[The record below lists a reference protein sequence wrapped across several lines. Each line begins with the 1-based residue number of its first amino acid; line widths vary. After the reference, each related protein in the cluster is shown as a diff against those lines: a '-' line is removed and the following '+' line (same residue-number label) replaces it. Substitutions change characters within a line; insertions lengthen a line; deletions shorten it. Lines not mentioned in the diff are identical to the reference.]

1 MFDNFIVLIKTFL
14 CLKVKLMAPVARR
27 LENISEKIMTTGETI
42 LHQLQFVPKRL
53 SLDDIP
59 GGMFFKIIEKNLEH
73 WLLRFSGFLSTFIV
87 NPGKSYAQIEKPI
100 YEKVLCTIP
109 LYLADDNGLQLDVF
123 HDINIDSEML
133 MNSANNHVDKD
144 FDNVYVSVENHS
156 QYGWRLRFCPPFAG
170 PASLSVK
177 VDGKHLR

>member
-1 MFDNFIVLIKTFL
+1 MNT
-14 CLKVKLMAPVARR
+14 
-27 LENISEKIMTTGETI
+27 S
-42 LHQLQFVPKRL
+42 
-53 SLDDIP
+53 S
-59 GGMFFKIIEKNLEH
+59 
-73 WLLRFSGFLSTFIV
+73 SGFLSTFTV

-123 HDINIDSEML
+123 HDINIESDML
-133 MNSANNHVDKD
+133 MNSANNNVDKD
-144 FDNVYVSVENHS
+144 IDNVYVSVENHS

-170 PASLSVK
+170 AASLSVK

>member
-59 GGMFFKIIEKNLEH
+59 GGMFFKIIERNLDH
-73 WLLRFSGFLSTFIV
+73 
-87 NPGKSYAQIEKPI
+87 
-100 YEKVLCTIP
+100 
-109 LYLADDNGLQLDVF
+109 
-123 HDINIDSEML
+123 
-133 MNSANNHVDKD
+133 
-144 FDNVYVSVENHS
+144 
-156 QYGWRLRFCPPFAG
+156 
-170 PASLSVK
+170 
-177 VDGKHLR
+177 